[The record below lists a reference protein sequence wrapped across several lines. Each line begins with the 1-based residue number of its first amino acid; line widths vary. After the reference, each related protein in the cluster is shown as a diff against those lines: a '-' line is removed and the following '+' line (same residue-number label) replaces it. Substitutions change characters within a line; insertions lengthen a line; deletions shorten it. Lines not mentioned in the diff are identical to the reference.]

1 MRHDTRPG
9 MFQTLGVVVL
19 AVAMSLSAGCA
30 GRGELAKLPGLK
42 DVQPVGPDG
51 RVCYQRCAKGEVVCK
66 KMCPGASYECI
77 AECMLDTKAC
87 LSHCPELR
95 PIKPPPPK

>member
-1 MRHDTRPG
+1 MRDLTRPG
-9 MFQTLGVVVL
+9 MLRAIGAVVTAIAL
-19 AVAMSLSAGCA
+19 SLTSGCA
-30 GRGELAKLPGLK
+30 GRSELAKLPGLTE
-42 DVQPVGPDG
+42 VQPVGPEG
-51 RVCYQRCAKGEVVCK
+51 RVCYQRCAKAEVVCK

-95 PIKPPPPK
+95 STKPNPK